1 LVAVQSKIAYAC
13 DMMSKEEFAEH
24 LSYLRLSLAE
34 AAVLL
39 GSSERSVRRWTE
51 ESVPGPVAAA
61 VRAWRELESR
71 RLPWKPDTISV
82 LERDQ
87 DQLDRIRAHD
97 EALAQVIRE
106 VEARGGPAEPW
117 AVDLERGRATFSH
130 AEVGFHRLAN
140 GGFNVSTYRRFD
152 RTPSDADRLEI
163 ADAAYCIAQA
173 FSRAAASAEALR
185 ALARYT
191 REHGHLFVREG
202 PAMLSPSDA
211 EQRRQAIEKQ
221 ADAIDTL
228 AVEVEAGRASY
239 AHFEEILRELHRL
252 GFFPETSL
260 VSAVARNMLAA
271 PALRSPPP

>member
-1 LVAVQSKIAYAC
+1 
-13 DMMSKEEFAEH
+13 MMTRDEFADH
-24 LSYLRLSLAE
+24 LGYLRLSLAE

-61 VRAWRELESR
+61 VRAWRELEAR
-71 RLPWKPDTISV
+71 RLPWKPDTISIM
-82 LERDQ
+82 EGDQ

-97 EALAQVIRE
+97 EVLAQVLKE

-152 RTPSDADRLEI
+152 RTPSDDDRLEI
-163 ADAAYCIAQA
+163 ADAVYCIAQA
-173 FSRAAASAEALR
+173 FARAGASAEALR
-185 ALARYT
+185 VIAAYT
-191 REHGHLFVREG
+191 RAHSHLFVRQG
-202 PAMLSPSDA
+202 PAMLAPADA
-211 EQRRQAIEKQ
+211 DQRRQAIIKQ
-221 ADAIDTL
+221 AEAIETL
-228 AVEVEAGRASY
+228 AGEVAVGRGSY
-239 AHFEEILRELHRL
+239 AQFEEILRELHRL
-252 GFFPETSL
+252 GFFPETAL

-271 PALRSPPP
+271 TPLRSSAP

>member
-1 LVAVQSKIAYAC
+1 
-13 DMMSKEEFAEH
+13 MMSKEEFAEH

-34 AAVLL
+34 AALLL
-39 GSSERSVRRWTE
+39 GSSERSVRRWTDE
-51 ESVPGPVAAA
+51 GVPGPVAAA

-82 LERDQ
+82 MERDQ

-97 EALAQVIRE
+97 EVLAEVIRE

-152 RTPSDADRLEI
+152 RTPSDDDRLEI

-173 FSRAAASAEALR
+173 FSRAASSAEALR
-185 ALARYT
+185 ALAAYT
-191 REHGHLFVREG
+191 RKHGHLFVREG
-202 PAMLSPSDA
+202 PAMLSAGASD
-211 EQRRQAIEKQ
+211 QRRQAIDKQ
-221 ADAIDTL
+221 AGAIETL
-228 AVEVEAGRASY
+228 AGEVQAGRGNY
-239 AHFEEILRELHRL
+239 AQFEEVLRELHRL

-260 VSAVARNMLAA
+260 VSAVAHSMLATA
-271 PALRSPPP
+271 TFRRPSP